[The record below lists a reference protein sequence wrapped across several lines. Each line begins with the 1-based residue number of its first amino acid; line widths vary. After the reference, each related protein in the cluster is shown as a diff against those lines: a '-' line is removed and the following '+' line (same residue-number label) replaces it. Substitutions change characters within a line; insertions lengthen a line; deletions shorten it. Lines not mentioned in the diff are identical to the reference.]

1 MCLSHMPSKLLG
13 HHYVVLSI
21 FSCFLSFV
29 LWLLRELV
37 RVVFIGT
44 HIQMKVSCTIVDWSD
59 GCRTQCAFHFNR
71 CSFIFIVYSIIQ
83 FLLYII
89 EIVFLIRLLI
99 IFFFLLI
106 CAAHNML
113 LILLTF
119 TSSSYQ
125 SIKASN
131 HIYERK
137 ACISFSFKLKLALNL
152 II

>member
-1 MCLSHMPSKLLG
+1 M
-13 HHYVVLSI
+13 
-21 FSCFLSFV
+21 
-29 LWLLRELV
+29 
-37 RVVFIGT
+37 
-44 HIQMKVSCTIVDWSD
+44 DWSG
-59 GCRTQCAFHFNR
+59 GCRTQGAFHFNC
-71 CSFIFIVYSIIQ
+71 CSLIFIVYSIIQ

-99 IFFFLLI
+99 NIFIYLLI
-106 CAAHNML
+106 YAAHNML

-137 ACISFSFKLKLALNL
+137 ASISFSFKLKLAINL
-152 II
+152 IV